1 MSDNNRIDEILQD
14 CIRLASGDFDI
25 EYHVTSKNDNI
36 DALGVGLTLLA
47 DHLKETTVSKEK
59 LEIANEKLLKTDKK
73 LNEAQKLAKIG
84 NWEYNINTKEFNC
97 SDEHLRIFE
106 IRKTSTKDLV
116 NKLRNKIHPE
126 DLTSFENSFNTN
138 LFKKNKII
146 NEFRII
152 CKNDKIKYV
161 ISIISTY
168 KNTEDNSI
176 IIRGTIQDIT
186 YRKIAEQKILE
197 IEHLKSIH
205 EKKLR
210 DAIFLTKERE
220 QKRIAQE
227 LHDDIGSSLTVI
239 KFGIHQL
246 NISDRK
252 KSNLKSSLT
261 FIIKKIRNLSN
272 ELSPSVLE
280 EFGLINALKNLIN
293 NISESTSLLAT
304 FDSNI
309 KELVGFSM
317 ETEISIYRI
326 VQELLTNILKYANAN
341 NVNIGFHI
349 EKDKM
354 SLCIQDDGI
363 GFIPEKNKYKNQS
376 FGLMNI
382 ESRVE
387 YLNATIEYRKNTPRG
402 TIVNIE
408 KYL

>member
-1 MSDNNRIDEILQD
+1 MNENNRIDEILQD
-14 CIRLASGDFDI
+14 CLRLAAGDFDI
-25 EYHVTSKNDNI
+25 VYKPTNNNDTI

-84 NWEYNINTKEFNC
+84 NWEYNIDTKDFNC
-97 SDEHLRIFE
+97 SDEHYRIFE
-106 IRKTSTKDLV
+106 LKKEKSNNIIEKMKS
-116 NKLRNKIHPE
+116 KIHPE
-126 DLTSFENSFNTN
+126 DIVSFESSFNS
-138 LFKKNKII
+138 LFAGRKNIVK
-146 NEFRII
+146 EFRII
-152 CKNDKIKYV
+152 CRNRKVKYLS
-161 ISIISTY
+161 SIIDTY
-168 KNTEDNSI
+168 KNPEDNTKVL
-176 IIRGTIQDIT
+176 RGTIQDIT
-186 YRKIAEQKILE
+186 ERKIAEQKVLE
-197 IEHLKSIH
+197 IENLKSIH

-246 NISDRK
+246 DIPDTK
-252 KSNLKSSLT
+252 KSNLNSSLT
-261 FIIKKIRNLSN
+261 SIIKKVRNLSN

-293 NISESTSLLAT
+293 NISESTSLSAS

-309 KELVGFSM
+309 TELVGFTM

-326 VQELLTNILKYANAN
+326 VQELLTNILKYANASVVSIVFFIN
-341 NVNIGFHI
+341 
-349 EKDKM
+349 KDKM
-354 SLCIQDDGI
+354 KLVIEDNGT
-363 GFIPEKNKYKNQS
+363 GFIPKQNNYKNS
-376 FGLMNI
+376 SLGLMNI

-387 YLNATIEYRKNTPRG
+387 YINASISFSKKIPNG
-402 TIVNIE
+402 TIVTIE
-408 KYL
+408 KQL